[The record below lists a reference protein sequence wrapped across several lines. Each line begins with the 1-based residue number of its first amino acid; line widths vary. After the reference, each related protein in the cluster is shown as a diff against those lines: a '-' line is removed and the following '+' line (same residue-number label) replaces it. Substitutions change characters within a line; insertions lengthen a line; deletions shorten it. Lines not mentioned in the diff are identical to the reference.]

1 MESLPLGHY
10 LTLRR
15 PDNSEL
21 RFQNFHIG
29 EPSDGHLFLPFG
41 FSGVTVARDGSNVE
55 STLVFPNNEVARA
68 FADEAVRN
76 SWIAVVRV
84 CIVTRIDDPTTTP
97 TTLHRYVGQVSAGGW
112 NENSGHPAAEHSVGC
127 CGQRCSAAHDPP
139 AAGGQLARD
148 WCDCALISCW
158 GCGIASALTGAM
170 ARLIASIWSTWC
182 CAIWASPHLRL
193 MSAGMRRAGRRLH
206 GHSCSGGAGFR
217 HLDSMETFS

>member
-84 CIVTRIDDPTTTP
+84 CIVTRIEDPTTSP

-112 NENSGHPAAEHSVGC
+112 NETAVTLQLSTVLDAVGSDVP
-127 CGQRCSAAHDPP
+127 QRTIHQRLVGNLPV
-139 AAGGQLARD
+139 
-148 WCDCALISCW
+148 
-158 GCGIASALTGAM
+158 TGA
-170 ARLIASIWSTWC
+170 IA
-182 CAIWASPHLRL
+182 L
-193 MSAGMRRAGRRLH
+193 
-206 GHSCSGGAGFR
+206 
-217 HLDSMETFS
+217 

>member
-21 RFQNFHIG
+21 RFQNFHIH
-29 EPSDGHLFLPFG
+29 EDGALIHLDPNITQRHLFLPFG

-112 NENSGHPAAEHSVGC
+112 NETAVTLQLSTVLDAVGSDVP
-127 CGQRCSAAHDPP
+127 QRTIHQRLVGNLPV
-139 AAGGQLARD
+139 
-148 WCDCALISCW
+148 
-158 GCGIASALTGAM
+158 TGA
-170 ARLIASIWSTWC
+170 IA
-182 CAIWASPHLRL
+182 L
-193 MSAGMRRAGRRLH
+193 
-206 GHSCSGGAGFR
+206 
-217 HLDSMETFS
+217 